1 MEIARFMGLK
11 LKTPGRVVEVD
22 GHSFR
27 WRTGGGLQFTGQ
39 RRVED
44 RGPGRSQI
52 TLTIDGRFAGLLLP
66 FRAFEPLIQAA
77 MRRQVMANLNQ
88 LRNAMEPHS

>member
-1 MEIARFMGLK
+1 MNVRDSVE
-11 LKTPGRVVEVD
+11 TPGRVVGVD
-22 GHSFR
+22 GHPFR

-52 TLTIDGRFAGLLLP
+52 TLAIDGRFAGLLLP
-66 FRAFEPLIQAA
+66 LRAFEPLIQAA
-77 MRRQVMANLNQ
+77 MRRQVIANLNQ
-88 LRNAMEPHS
+88 PRKAVEARG